1 MLHTRDDIADKH
13 RLRRSN
19 FSLVMKSLL
28 MSAWKLFKA
37 FVINARD
44 VLGSGRINL

>member
-1 MLHTRDDIADKH
+1 MLHTRDDTADEH
-13 RLRRSN
+13 WHGRSN
-19 FSLVMKSLL
+19 FSPVMKSLL